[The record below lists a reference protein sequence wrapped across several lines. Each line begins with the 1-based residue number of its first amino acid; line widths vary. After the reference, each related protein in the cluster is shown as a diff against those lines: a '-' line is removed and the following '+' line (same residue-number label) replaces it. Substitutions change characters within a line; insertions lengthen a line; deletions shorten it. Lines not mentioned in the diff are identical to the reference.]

1 LATIELTMEQS
12 SIAKMKP
19 IKILLGIREKYRKL
33 SHEKYLEELSSLS
46 EEFKQLARK
55 KNT

>member
-1 LATIELTMEQS
+1 MEQRS
-12 SIAKMKP
+12 VAKIKP

-55 KNT
+55 KDT